1 MKEMA
6 IFDHIVEL
14 RTRLIRAVIAIVGMF
29 AIALFFSNQI
39 LEFLKVPLLKSL
51 PAGTSSRA
59 ALHFTSPTDVFV
71 VSLQVSFLAAV
82 VVGAPFWLYQFWKFV
97 EPALYANEKRKIL
110 PFAVSSIAFF
120 WIGMLFCYFGML
132 PVTMQYLIGVGT
144 EVGTPMITI
153 TEYVSLVNMLFLG
166 FGLVFETPL
175 VLVLLALLG
184 ILSATSLKEFRR
196 YAIVVILLVAAILTP
211 SPDIL
216 SQIIMAIPMYLL
228 YELSIFI
235 IARIERKQNIA
246 IQP

>member
-6 IFDHIVEL
+6 LLDHVVEL
-14 RTRLIRAVIAIVGMF
+14 RTRLIRAVIAIVAMF

-39 LEFLKVPLLKSL
+39 LEFLKIPLLKSL
-51 PAGTSSRA
+51 PAGTPSRA

-71 VSLQVSFLAAV
+71 ISLQVSFLAAV

-97 EPALYANEKRKIL
+97 EPALYPNEKRKIL

-120 WIGMLFCYFGML
+120 WMGMLFCYFGML
-132 PVTMQYLIGVGT
+132 PVTMQYLIGVGI

-175 VLVLLALLG
+175 VLILLALLG
-184 ILSATSLKEFRR
+184 ILSATSLREFRR
-196 YAIVVILLVAAILTP
+196 YAVVVILIVAAILTP

-216 SQIIMAIPMYLL
+216 SQVVMAIPMYLL
-228 YELSIFI
+228 YELSIFVI
-235 IARIERKQNIA
+235 SRIEKRSV
-246 IQP
+246 QPV